1 MCFGHL
7 CLFPYD
13 LFSFL
18 RIWCLCVWWAWAG
31 EGRARQPGDHWAPGD
46 DLLGD
51 PPLEPQG
58 WYSVFDADAQ
68 AGAAIAS
75 AAAQMRPARPEGTF
89 Y

>member
-1 MCFGHL
+1 MVGVGG
-7 CLFPYD
+7 
-13 LFSFL
+13 
-18 RIWCLCVWWAWAG
+18 R
-31 EGRARQPGDHWAPGD
+31 GRARQPGDHWAPGD

-51 PPLEPQG
+51 LPHEPQG

>member
-1 MCFGHL
+1 M
-7 CLFPYD
+7 
-13 LFSFL
+13 
-18 RIWCLCVWWAWAG
+18 WWAWAG

-51 PPLEPQG
+51 PPHEPQG

-75 AAAQMRPARPEGTF
+75 AAAFAARILSASRRARCPR
-89 Y
+89 